1 MNTQEF
7 EQKLT
12 DAFENGLPIVEKVNT
27 LLEKIDSEEE
37 KDFELLYQLC
47 ATHYKVA
54 ESAEN
59 NGAISP
65 IKNTQFWGNSIEWL
79 IDHLYWIDKA
89 SMVDNRFHEFSNGM
103 ILWWFKWVMGDID
116 KNPDMSLE
124 DIEEYNQKM
133 DVYFTEI
140 YDLGERSGYLIR
152 AMQAIDTN
160 NREKLEVNL
169 YQWQEASENEFDDCW
184 ACQLHDIVRSYCY
197 LKRYDKALSW
207 AKDIIDGS
215 QSCGEVPQISN
226 SLIAEAYFY
235 TGQID
240 KAKARLELGYPL
252 IKQNP
257 SFIRQMAEFMRLYRI
272 MDMEQK
278 AIEIYQEN
286 KHLLEENKN
295 LFEQMLFYIEVSHL
309 DVAEQAQAKQ
319 IATELAQRFDKRNG
333 NSYYMD
339 KL

>member
-1 MNTQEF
+1 MIILMF
-7 EQKLT
+7 
-12 DAFENGLPIVEKVNT
+12 
-27 LLEKIDSEEE
+27 LLERLHD
-37 KDFELLYQLC
+37 
-47 ATHYKVA
+47 
-54 ESAEN
+54 
-59 NGAISP
+59 
-65 IKNTQFWGNSIEWL
+65 
-79 IDHLYWIDKA
+79 
-89 SMVDNRFHEFSNGM
+89 
-103 ILWWFKWVMGDID
+103 
-116 KNPDMSLE
+116 NPDVSLE
-124 DIEEYNQKM
+124 EIEEYNQKM

-140 YDLGERSGYLIR
+140 FDLGERSGYLIR
-152 AMQAIDTN
+152 ITQAIDMN

-169 YQWQEASENEFDDCW
+169 YQWQEASEHDFDNCW
-184 ACQLHDIVRSYCY
+184 ACQLHDIVRSYCF
-197 LKRYDKALSW
+197 LKKYDKALTW

-215 QSCGEVPQISN
+215 ESCEEVPHVTN

-235 TGQID
+235 TGQTD

-252 IKQNP
+252 IKENP
-257 SFIRQMAEFMRLYRI
+257 SFVIDIAEFMRLYRA

-286 KHLLEENKN
+286 KHLLEENEN

-333 NSYYMD
+333 NIYYMD